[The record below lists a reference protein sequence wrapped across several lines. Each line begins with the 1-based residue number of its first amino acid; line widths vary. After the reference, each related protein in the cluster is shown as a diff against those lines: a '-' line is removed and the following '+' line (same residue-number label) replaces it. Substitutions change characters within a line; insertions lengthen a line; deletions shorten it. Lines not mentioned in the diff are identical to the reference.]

1 MAVASRKSVA
11 TIFILM
17 LLVCIT
23 RGSSSSDD
31 IAMPVLASE
40 VQTKLK
46 HEVKNIIVDDGA
58 DTALVALYPGMLDA
72 QLVSNDHFKFI
83 RCVSQDDNYFHVD
96 THMKTPD
103 DVFVGLDIK
112 YLNDCS
118 YRLDPSFQAGKFL
131 HPLAYEYAFLKALE
145 GKGLAPKAYLLSPPT
160 PDSGALKQAYFH
172 RSGVKHMIERR
183 FPFLNLPNPE
193 KCEKVV
199 ATTRFMAYED
209 IGISVYTFF
218 DFNSHR
224 FKSEVERLR
233 SIINLGIKVL
243 DLVDQLHRH
252 GVVHGNINGGSIRS
266 YENRADWSSYSESS
280 STLILVDF
288 HEAFT
293 ILDPAPIGNYNHVDA
308 PPWHLGGGVKRGKRD
323 DVYAVAEL
331 LARLISDGG
340 LNEQL
345 MLADSEKHI
354 AGIRH
359 VKDTY
364 ELFPNK
370 GLLYFLGL
378 GSERFRVA
386 DEFMKT
392 IRGMEEDCDPPYGE
406 LLGHLGKMRDILS
419 KEGNGILAYL
429 FG

>member
-1 MAVASRKSVA
+1 MTVASRKSVVP
-11 TIFILM
+11 ILM
-17 LLVCIT
+17 LPFLLSLT
-23 RGSSSSDD
+23 RGSFSADRL
-31 IAMPVLASE
+31 AMQVLASE

-46 HEVKNIIVDDGA
+46 HEVQNIRDDEDR
-58 DTALVALYPGMLDA
+58 DTVPVALYPGMLDA

-83 RCVSQDDNYFHVD
+83 RCVSQDDDFFHVD

-112 YLNDCS
+112 YLNDCR
-118 YRLDPSFQAGKFL
+118 YRLDPSFKAGKFL
-131 HPLAYEYAFLKALE
+131 HPMGHEYAFLKALE
-145 GKGLAPKAYLLSPPT
+145 GKQLAPKAFLLSPPT
-160 PDSGALKQAYFH
+160 LDSGALKQAYFH
-172 RSGVKHMIERR
+172 RSGVKHMIDRR
-183 FPFLNLPNPE
+183 FSFLNLPDPE
-193 KCEKVV
+193 ECEKVG

-209 IGISVYTFF
+209 IGISVYTFY

-224 FKSEVERLR
+224 FKSEVRRLR

-243 DLVDQLHRH
+243 ELVAQLHRH

-266 YENRADWSSYSESS
+266 YENREDWSAYRQSS

-293 ILDPAPIGNYNHVDA
+293 ILDPAPIGNYNPVDA
-308 PPWHLGGGVKRGKRD
+308 PPWHLGGGVNRGMRD

-340 LNEQL
+340 LNEKL
-345 MLADSEKHI
+345 MLADSEKDI
-354 AGIRH
+354 SRIRH
-359 VKDTY
+359 VKETY
-364 ELFPNK
+364 ELFSHK
-370 GLLYFLGL
+370 GLLYVLGL
-378 GSERFRVA
+378 GSERFKVA

-392 IRGMEEDCDPPYGE
+392 IRGMEEDRVPPYDE
-406 LLGHLGKMRDILS
+406 LLGQLGKIKDILS
-419 KEGNGILAYL
+419 KEGNGILADL